1 MKTKRK
7 TCYNDRSTGMRRG
20 IMIKK
25 FKLGIG
31 MLVFFL
37 AGFFVNTV
45 FAGGSV
51 EPGSLDDPVVTKS
64 YVDEQIYK
72 LTQYLEGLDPTASG
86 SQTGG
91 TVPIKVE
98 ELAPGDILVGKS
110 GTEIIVRSGTVL
122 TYGAGSNGI
131 PDLTGGLDI
140 AIGKVVQLNHLLLI
154 PRDDGR
160 GIKVSNYSKG
170 NSHVMIRG
178 EYQIIKASE
187 NQ

>member
-1 MKTKRK
+1 
-7 TCYNDRSTGMRRG
+7 
-20 IMIKK
+20 MIKK
-25 FKLGIG
+25 VKLGIG

-37 AGFFVNTV
+37 AGFFVNTAL
-45 FAGGSV
+45 AGGSV

-72 LTQYLEGLDPTASG
+72 LAQFVEGLDPNTSG
-86 SQTGG
+86 QQTSG
-91 TVPIKVE
+91 TIPVIVE
-98 ELAPGDILVGKS
+98 ELTSGDVLIGKS

-140 AIGKVVQLNHLLLI
+140 AIGKVVPLNHQLLI

-178 EYQIIKASE
+178 EYQIIKADE
-187 NQ
+187 NK